1 MADPEVNLTN
11 SAQMGRAAGRDR
23 KPLVLSELSW
33 PEVAEFQDGVE
44 MVLIPFG
51 STEQHGPNLALSA
64 DAAIAESLCLLASAT
79 MYPRLLVAPT
89 VPWGISPHHMD
100 FPGTI
105 TLEADTLLR
114 VFYDMVDS
122 LTRHEFRRFL
132 IVNAHGGNKEIS
144 GVAAQDLGNRC
155 ELEFCGSVFVWDLI
169 PDRLKSGWQKTE
181 RVGHACELEVSDA
194 LFLRPQIVKR
204 DALGAADFRE
214 GGWDL
219 RDTLARYGVRAAS
232 NMSDITNN
240 GALGDATLA
249 SVEAGRERMEAAV
262 ESLGD
267 IVAAVT
273 RSSITQRDQVVVEK
287 TDG

>member
-155 ELEFCGSVFVWDLI
+155 ELEFCGSVFVWGPHPRQAEVGLAE
-169 PDRLKSGWQKTE
+169 DRESRA
-181 RVGHACELEVSDA
+181 RV
-194 LFLRPQIVKR
+194 
-204 DALGAADFRE
+204 
-214 GGWDL
+214 
-219 RDTLARYGVRAAS
+219 
-232 NMSDITNN
+232 
-240 GALGDATLA
+240 
-249 SVEAGRERMEAAV
+249 
-262 ESLGD
+262 
-267 IVAAVT
+267 
-273 RSSITQRDQVVVEK
+273 
-287 TDG
+287 

>member
-1 MADPEVNLTN
+1 MRR
-11 SAQMGRAAGRDR
+11 SAGR

-64 DAAIAESLCLLASAT
+64 DAAIAESLCFLASAT
-79 MYPRLLVAPT
+79 TYPRLLVAPT

-122 LTRHEFRRFL
+122 LTRHGFRRFL

-144 GVAAQDLGNRC
+144 GVVAQDLGNRC
-155 ELEFCGSVFVWDLI
+155 ELEFCGSAFVWDLI

-214 GGWDL
+214 DGWDL
-219 RDTLARYGVRAAS
+219 RDTLARYSVRAAS

-262 ESLGD
+262 ESLRD

-273 RSSITQRDQVVVEK
+273 RSSIAPRDQVVIEE
-287 TDG
+287 TGG